1 MHSIHKMHRLLL
13 HHCSHKMNSH
23 TLELSQCVLVHIIHQ
38 DIHSIHWMIDD
49 LHVFRIIVGA
59 VVVEQWEAL
68 VSLSDAPDGRRD
80 AM

>member
-1 MHSIHKMHRLLL
+1 M
-13 HHCSHKMNSH
+13 
-23 TLELSQCVLVHIIHQ
+23 LVHIIHQ

-49 LHVFRIIVGA
+49 LHVFRIIVSA